1 MAKKDN
7 AHFNEKWDDAM
18 IYQIAADKAQ
28 GMTIKQLAAKY
39 KMTQQQVKY
48 VVYRRLKN
56 ENIERGL
63 AITNVA
69 LKEAGVAD
77 AKPKTESVT
86 ITVTSAG
93 MAAPDPVPCT
103 KNNRHHGKLTRKKNL
118 STVDYGL
125 PYGTNCLDN
134 PKPPLDRLPAL
145 GQPHPYLTPRHVI
158 SNSLG
163 ASSKGWGLW

>member
-69 LKEAGVAD
+69 LKEAGVA
-77 AKPKTESVT
+77 AVKPKAENVT
-86 ITVTSAG
+86 ITVTSVG
-93 MAAPDPVPCT
+93 TAAPDPVPSAQKT
-103 KNNRHHGKLTRKKNL
+103 TVTTAVDQGVFDKKEEP
-118 STVDYGL
+118 VH
-125 PYGTNCLDN
+125 
-134 PKPPLDRLPAL
+134 R
-145 GQPHPYLTPRHVI
+145 
-158 SNSLG
+158 
-163 ASSKGWGLW
+163 GLWATLWHKLFG

>member
-1 MAKKDN
+1 MAKKEDG
-7 AHFNEKWDDAM
+7 HFNEKWNDAM

-69 LKEAGVAD
+69 LKEAGVAA

-93 MAAPDPVPCT
+93 MAAPNPVPSAEKT
-103 KNNRHHGKLTRKKNL
+103 
-118 STVDYGL
+118 TVTTAVDQGVF
-125 PYGTNCLDN
+125 DN
-134 PKPPLDRLPAL
+134 KEEPVHR
-145 GQPHPYLTPRHVI
+145 
-158 SNSLG
+158 
-163 ASSKGWGLW
+163 GLWATLWHKLFG

>member
-1 MAKKDN
+1 MAKEDN

-77 AKPKTESVT
+77 AKPKNESVT

-93 MAAPDPVPCT
+93 MVAPDPVLAAQKT
-103 KNNRHHGKLTRKKNL
+103 TVTTAVDQGVLDKKEEP
-118 STVDYGL
+118 VH
-125 PYGTNCLDN
+125 
-134 PKPPLDRLPAL
+134 R
-145 GQPHPYLTPRHVI
+145 
-158 SNSLG
+158 
-163 ASSKGWGLW
+163 GLWATLWHKLFG

>member
-1 MAKKDN
+1 MAKKDD
-7 AHFNEKWDDAM
+7 AHFNEKWDDAT

-63 AITNVA
+63 PITNVA
-69 LKEAGVAD
+69 LKEAGVPA
-77 AKPKTESVT
+77 AKPKAENVT

-93 MAAPDPVPCT
+93 MVAPDPVLAAQKT
-103 KNNRHHGKLTRKKNL
+103 TVTTAVDKKEEP
-118 STVDYGL
+118 VH
-125 PYGTNCLDN
+125 
-134 PKPPLDRLPAL
+134 R
-145 GQPHPYLTPRHVI
+145 
-158 SNSLG
+158 
-163 ASSKGWGLW
+163 GLWATLWHKLFG

>member
-77 AKPKTESVT
+77 AKPKTKTESVT

-93 MAAPDPVPCT
+93 MAAPDPVPSAQKT
-103 KNNRHHGKLTRKKNL
+103 TVTTAVDQGVFDKKEEP
-118 STVDYGL
+118 VH
-125 PYGTNCLDN
+125 
-134 PKPPLDRLPAL
+134 R
-145 GQPHPYLTPRHVI
+145 
-158 SNSLG
+158 
-163 ASSKGWGLW
+163 GLWATLWHKLFG

>member
-1 MAKKDN
+1 MAKEDN

-77 AKPKTESVT
+77 AKPKNGE
-86 ITVTSAG
+86 
-93 MAAPDPVPCT
+93 C
-103 KNNRHHGKLTRKKNL
+103 NHHG
-118 STVDYGL
+118 D
-125 PYGTNCLDN
+125 
-134 PKPPLDRLPAL
+134 
-145 GQPHPYLTPRHVI
+145 
-158 SNSLG
+158 
-163 ASSKGWGLW
+163 

>member
-1 MAKKDN
+1 MAKKEDG
-7 AHFNEKWDDAM
+7 HFNEKWNDAM

-69 LKEAGVAD
+69 LKEAGVAA
-77 AKPKTESVT
+77 AKPKAENVT

-93 MAAPDPVPCT
+93 MEAPNPV
-103 KNNRHHGKLTRKKNL
+103 L
-118 STVDYGL
+118 SAQKATVTTAVDQGVF
-125 PYGTNCLDN
+125 DN
-134 PKPPLDRLPAL
+134 KEEPVHR
-145 GQPHPYLTPRHVI
+145 
-158 SNSLG
+158 
-163 ASSKGWGLW
+163 GLWATLWHKLFG

>member
-1 MAKKDN
+1 MAKKDD
-7 AHFNEKWDDAM
+7 AHFNEKWDDAT

-69 LKEAGVAD
+69 LKEAGVVD
-77 AKPKTESVT
+77 PTTENVT

-93 MAAPDPVPCT
+93 MVAPDPVLAAQKT
-103 KNNRHHGKLTRKKNL
+103 TVTTAVDKKEEP
-118 STVDYGL
+118 VH
-125 PYGTNCLDN
+125 
-134 PKPPLDRLPAL
+134 R
-145 GQPHPYLTPRHVI
+145 
-158 SNSLG
+158 
-163 ASSKGWGLW
+163 GLWATLWHKLFG

>member
-1 MAKKDN
+1 MAKKEDG
-7 AHFNEKWDDAM
+7 HFNEKWNDAM

-63 AITNVA
+63 PITNVA

-77 AKPKTESVT
+77 AKPKTKTESVT

-93 MAAPDPVPCT
+93 MAAPNPVPSAEKT
-103 KNNRHHGKLTRKKNL
+103 TVTTAVDQGVFDKKEEP
-118 STVDYGL
+118 VH
-125 PYGTNCLDN
+125 
-134 PKPPLDRLPAL
+134 R
-145 GQPHPYLTPRHVI
+145 
-158 SNSLG
+158 
-163 ASSKGWGLW
+163 GLWPTLWHKLFG

>member
-1 MAKKDN
+1 MAKDN

-93 MAAPDPVPCT
+93 MAAPDPV
-103 KNNRHHGKLTRKKNL
+103 LTTAIDKKEEP
-118 STVDYGL
+118 VH
-125 PYGTNCLDN
+125 
-134 PKPPLDRLPAL
+134 R
-145 GQPHPYLTPRHVI
+145 
-158 SNSLG
+158 
-163 ASSKGWGLW
+163 GLWATLWHKLFG

>member
-1 MAKKDN
+1 MAKKEDG
-7 AHFNEKWDDAM
+7 HFNEKWNDAM

-63 AITNVA
+63 PITNVA

-77 AKPKTESVT
+77 AKPKTKTKTESVT

-93 MAAPDPVPCT
+93 MAAPNPVPSAEKT
-103 KNNRHHGKLTRKKNL
+103 TVTTAVDQGVFDKKEEP
-118 STVDYGL
+118 VH
-125 PYGTNCLDN
+125 
-134 PKPPLDRLPAL
+134 R
-145 GQPHPYLTPRHVI
+145 
-158 SNSLG
+158 
-163 ASSKGWGLW
+163 GLWPTLWHKLFG

>member
-1 MAKKDN
+1 MAKKEDG
-7 AHFNEKWDDAM
+7 HFNEKWNDAM

-77 AKPKTESVT
+77 AKPKTKTESVT

-93 MAAPDPVPCT
+93 MAAPDPVLSAEKT
-103 KNNRHHGKLTRKKNL
+103 TVTTAVDQGVFDKKEEP
-118 STVDYGL
+118 VH
-125 PYGTNCLDN
+125 
-134 PKPPLDRLPAL
+134 R
-145 GQPHPYLTPRHVI
+145 
-158 SNSLG
+158 
-163 ASSKGWGLW
+163 GLWATLWHKLFG

>member
-1 MAKKDN
+1 MAKKEDG
-7 AHFNEKWDDAM
+7 HFNEKWNDAM

-39 KMTQQQVKY
+39 QMTQQQVKY

-77 AKPKTESVT
+77 AKPKTKTESVT

-93 MAAPDPVPCT
+93 MAAPDPVLSAEKT
-103 KNNRHHGKLTRKKNL
+103 TVTTAVDQGVFDKKEEP
-118 STVDYGL
+118 VH
-125 PYGTNCLDN
+125 
-134 PKPPLDRLPAL
+134 R
-145 GQPHPYLTPRHVI
+145 
-158 SNSLG
+158 
-163 ASSKGWGLW
+163 GLWATLWHKLFG

>member
-69 LKEAGVAD
+69 LKEAGVVA
-77 AKPKTESVT
+77 AKPKAESVT

-93 MAAPDPVPCT
+93 MAAPDPVPSAQKT
-103 KNNRHHGKLTRKKNL
+103 TVTTAVDQGVLDKKEEP
-118 STVDYGL
+118 VH
-125 PYGTNCLDN
+125 
-134 PKPPLDRLPAL
+134 R
-145 GQPHPYLTPRHVI
+145 
-158 SNSLG
+158 
-163 ASSKGWGLW
+163 GLWATLWHKLFG

>member
-77 AKPKTESVT
+77 AKPKTKTESVT

-93 MAAPDPVPCT
+93 MAAPNPVPSAEKT
-103 KNNRHHGKLTRKKNL
+103 TVTTAVDQGVFDKKEEP
-118 STVDYGL
+118 VH
-125 PYGTNCLDN
+125 
-134 PKPPLDRLPAL
+134 R
-145 GQPHPYLTPRHVI
+145 
-158 SNSLG
+158 
-163 ASSKGWGLW
+163 GLWPTLWHKLFG

>member
-1 MAKKDN
+1 MAKKEDG
-7 AHFNEKWDDAM
+7 HFNEKWNDAM

-63 AITNVA
+63 PITNVS

-77 AKPKTESVT
+77 AKPKTKTKTESVT

-93 MAAPDPVPCT
+93 MAAPNPVPSAEKT
-103 KNNRHHGKLTRKKNL
+103 TVTTAVDQGVFDKKEEP
-118 STVDYGL
+118 VH
-125 PYGTNCLDN
+125 
-134 PKPPLDRLPAL
+134 R
-145 GQPHPYLTPRHVI
+145 
-158 SNSLG
+158 
-163 ASSKGWGLW
+163 GLWPTLWHKLFG

>member
-1 MAKKDN
+1 MAKKDD

-93 MAAPDPVPCT
+93 MAAPDPGAQKTTVT
-103 KNNRHHGKLTRKKNL
+103 TAVDKKEEP
-118 STVDYGL
+118 VH
-125 PYGTNCLDN
+125 
-134 PKPPLDRLPAL
+134 R
-145 GQPHPYLTPRHVI
+145 
-158 SNSLG
+158 
-163 ASSKGWGLW
+163 GLWATLWHKLFG